1 MRTAEAWDLRTCVLA
16 RSPWVVPGL
25 PGLTLPVL
33 LAPGS
38 GATCHGDV
46 TPPDPRTGSCR
57 PCGSPR
63 HSEIGPCLQGSPCVP
78 GAWCRLGPS
87 ARASWAKTGGRQ
99 GKPGRTRGGGRGGS
113 RGRRA
118 VPGTSALGH
127 GDIAVG
133 IGASRQVRGQAG
145 RPSHL
150 LAQAAPPPRAVME
163 PAALLGYFPQERE
176 SVRADGEIRPFA
188 ASSSYP

>member
-1 MRTAEAWDLRTCVLA
+1 MGFEDACA
-16 RSPWVVPGL
+16 RS
-25 PGLTLPVL
+25 LPVGC
-33 LAPGS
+33 ARFAWVNSACPAGS
-38 GATCHGDV
+38 RLRRHLPRGRY
-46 TPPDPRTGSCR
+46 PPDPRTGSCR

-99 GKPGRTRGGGRGGS
+99 GKPGRTRGGVGGGS

-127 GDIAVG
+127 GGIAVG

-150 LAQAAPPPRAVME
+150 LAQAAPPLRAVME
-163 PAALLGYFPQERE
+163 PAGPVGSLPPGARISQSRW
-176 SVRADGEIRPFA
+176 RD
-188 ASSSYP
+188 